1 MKILNLLLVLFFVF
15 GVITAQEADITV
27 QLKQI
32 KNGEID
38 KANVALKELRAKYPN
53 DPAVIFLD
61 ALLTKDGDLAFNRYE
76 TIVRDYPKSQYAD
89 AALYCMFS
97 YQYAMG
103 NYKKAEAYL
112 TDLKV
117 NYPNSL
123 YIKNADRNLDLKPDN
138 KVVKQEKKVQV
149 IEPIVE
155 NTFKYSIQAGA
166 FLNLDKA
173 KELQEMISKA
183 GFKTQ
188 IKEKNVGGTDFNLVL
203 VGQYKEKDD
212 AKEDLEALDT
222 KFSVKGRV
230 VEVTE

>member
-1 MKILNLLLVLFFVF
+1 MKIWNLFLGLFFVF
-15 GVITAQEADITV
+15 GIVAAQDADISV

-38 KANVALKELRAKYPN
+38 KASVALKELRAKYPN

-97 YQYAMG
+97 YQYALG
-103 NYKKAEAYL
+103 NYKKAEGYL

-123 YIKNADRNLDLKPDN
+123 YIKNADRNLDLQPDS
-138 KVVKQEKKVQV
+138 KVVKQEKKVKV
-149 IEPIVE
+149 VEPVVVE
-155 NTFKYSIQAGA
+155 NYKYSIQAGA

-173 KELQEMISKA
+173 KELEELISKA
-183 GFKTQ
+183 GYKTQ

-212 AKEDLEALDT
+212 AKEDLEDLDT